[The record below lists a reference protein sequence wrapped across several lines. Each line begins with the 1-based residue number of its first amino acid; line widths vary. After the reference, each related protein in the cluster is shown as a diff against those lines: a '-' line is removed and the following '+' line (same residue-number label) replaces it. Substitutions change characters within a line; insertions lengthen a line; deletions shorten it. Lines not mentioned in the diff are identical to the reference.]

1 MTQIQKLITKSPIA
15 ELRSSFENFIT
26 TYANKYSDVFEALS
40 RQSVPFGGNLLEK
53 GHYVNDSR
61 TGSSNKK
68 QNKQKDQNQEVSE
81 NRYSVLYT
89 LNAQYHHIGCSS
101 QAEAQSILGMLMT
114 DGNRIPVGI
123 YDEKTDS
130 FEWEIIGQYF
140 HSQDPISEQYSR
152 MDEILTIARALRRR
166 DSSWQPGYLQK
177 PSFFA

>member
-1 MTQIQKLITKSPIA
+1 MTQELKYTAKSP
-15 ELRSSFENFIT
+15 LSDLKNSFQNF
-26 TYANKYSDVFEALS
+26 LS
-40 RQSVPFGGNLLEK
+40 AYTKKGKSKGEK
-53 GHYVNDSR
+53 NV
-61 TGSSNKK
+61 
-68 QNKQKDQNQEVSE
+68 VSE

-89 LNAQYHHIGCSS
+89 LNAQYQHIGCSS
-101 QAEAQSILGMLMT
+101 QAEAQSALGLLMT

-140 HSQDPISEQYSR
+140 HSQDSTIDQNSR
-152 MDEILTIARALRRR
+152 LQEVLTISRALRRR